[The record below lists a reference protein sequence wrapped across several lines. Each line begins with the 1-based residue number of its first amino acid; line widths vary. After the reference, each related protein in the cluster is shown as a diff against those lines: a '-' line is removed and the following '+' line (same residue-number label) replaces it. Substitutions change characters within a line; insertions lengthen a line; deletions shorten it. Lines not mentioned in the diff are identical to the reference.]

1 MSIETMG
8 DRRRET
14 VSVQGRSVETL
25 GIVVERRINGAGS
38 HDPQAYPCNELI
50 VMVGGTGAGG
60 AVGRGRRR
68 AMPGPGGDGV
78 DGADGFAEKAV
89 LSDPIDCVHLCLPSG
104 LIDRSA
110 EHDFEVDAGKVELA
124 FAGGSS
130 RPLHQRGRAQSVEP
144 VDAATAVRRTGCTS
158 TG

>member
-50 VMVGGTGAGG
+50 VMVGGQALVERSGE
-60 AVGRGRRR
+60 
-68 AMPGPGGDGV
+68 GV
-78 DGADGFAEKAV
+78 DERCLARAGTVWTGPIGFAEKAV

-124 FAGGSS
+124 FAGGFRDRFISE
-130 RPLHQRGRAQSVEP
+130 V
-144 VDAATAVRRTGCTS
+144 ATICGACRRSHRIRRTGCTA